1 MITRGPLNNAHNTRE
16 VTCEYTRVDTR
27 EDNYIVFYA
36 RETLH
41 IYISTHLVCSEVNIF
56 ARIRL
61 IHARIIKYVFFENVL
76 WKFSSCRFQTERE
89 MKHNIGVTFGTI
101 GKQECSF
108 SMNEE
113 VQFNS
118 LTACP

>member
-56 ARIRL
+56 CEDTLNTR
-61 IHARIIKYVFFENVL
+61 ENNNKKMYFL
-76 WKFSSCRFQTERE
+76 KTSCGNFPVVAFKR
-89 MKHNIGVTFGTI
+89 N
-101 GKQECSF
+101 GK
-108 SMNEE
+108 
-113 VQFNS
+113 
-118 LTACP
+118 